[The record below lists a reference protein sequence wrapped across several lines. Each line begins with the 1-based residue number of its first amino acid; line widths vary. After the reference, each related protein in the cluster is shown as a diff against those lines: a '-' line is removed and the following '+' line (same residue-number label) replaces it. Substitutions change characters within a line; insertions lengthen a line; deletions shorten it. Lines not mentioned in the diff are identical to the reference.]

1 MIAIINLY
9 FIFIFCAKTDLP
21 NAVQTADDKQ
31 KVPRSSSITLES
43 EPRNP
48 METTLEIVVR
58 PTEIDVNGH
67 VNNAKYV
74 EYLEWGR
81 EDWYERNGLPY
92 ERLLALGAATVTV
105 NLNLNFRRECRQG
118 EALIIS
124 TRPERLGRTSF
135 AVRQEI
141 RRRDGAP
148 AADAVVTLVTID
160 PATRTSCP
168 VPEELARAFRS

>member
-1 MIAIINLY
+1 VETSL
-9 FIFIFCAKTDLP
+9 DL
-21 NAVQTADDKQ
+21 
-31 KVPRSSSITLES
+31 
-43 EPRNP
+43 
-48 METTLEIVVR
+48 VVR

-92 ERLLALGAATVTV
+92 DRLLALGAVTVTV
-105 NLNLNFRRECRQG
+105 NIDLNFRRECRQG
-118 EALIIS
+118 ETLTVA

-135 AVRQEI
+135 ALRQEI
-141 RRRDGAP
+141 RRAGGET

-160 PATRTSCP
+160 PATRKSRP
-168 VPEELARAFRS
+168 VPEELARALTG